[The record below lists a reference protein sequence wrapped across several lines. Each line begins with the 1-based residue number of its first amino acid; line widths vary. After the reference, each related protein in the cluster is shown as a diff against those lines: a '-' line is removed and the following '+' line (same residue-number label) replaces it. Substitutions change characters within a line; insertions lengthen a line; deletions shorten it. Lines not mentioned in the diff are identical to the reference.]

1 MARFRLRYRS
11 TDLEMPIGDFVVGRS
26 STCSLAL
33 DDGLVSRR
41 HALLRVTKDA
51 VTVED
56 LGSRNGVSVNGEVI
70 EGRKMLKHLDR
81 ITIGNQELVVLEKPG
96 HTNAQTV
103 QFERCWACG
112 ALCEPQAKNCL
123 QCGAQ
128 IRQER
133 QTLAGDKVT
142 IKSFPDFGSGEDEST
157 QTTTSFSLL
166 APIAEKALAL
176 GRYEEASRLLG
187 PSLDRL
193 KQKAESGDPG
203 DIAMIERG
211 VKLALRVSEGPT
223 AATRW
228 IPWVFE
234 MHTILEKPMASEVVD
249 RLHELVRR
257 ARFSNPKPLRKYLSV
272 LRQMDLKPADRFLVR
287 RLEALE
293 RVITA

>member
-11 TDLEMPIGDFVVGRS
+11 TDLEMPLGDFVVGRS
-26 STCSLAL
+26 STCNLAL

-41 HALLRVTKDA
+41 HALLKVTKEA
-51 VTVED
+51 LTVED

-70 EGRKMLKHLDR
+70 EGRKKLKHLDR
-81 ITIGNQELVVLEKPG
+81 ITIGNQEMVVLEKVG
-96 HTNAQTV
+96 HTSAQTV

-133 QTLAGDKVT
+133 QTLAGEQVT

-166 APIAEKALAL
+166 APIADKALAL

-193 KQKAESGDPG
+193 KQKAEGDH
-203 DIAMIERG
+203 DDKMVDRSIQ
-211 VKLALRVSEGPT
+211 LALRVSEGPT
-223 AATRW
+223 AAARW

-234 MHTILEKPMASEVVD
+234 MHTILNKPMKSDVVD

-257 ARFSNPKPLRKYLSV
+257 ARFSNPKPLRKYLDV
-272 LRQMDLKPADRFLVR
+272 LRKMDLKPADRFLVR

>member
-1 MARFRLRYRS
+1 
-11 TDLEMPIGDFVVGRS
+11 MPLGDFVVGRS
-26 STCSLAL
+26 STCNLAL

-41 HALLRVTKDA
+41 HALLKVTKEA
-51 VTVED
+51 LTVED

-70 EGRKMLKHLDR
+70 EGRKKLKHLDR
-81 ITIGNQELVVLEKPG
+81 ITIGNQEMVVLEKVG
-96 HTNAQTV
+96 HTSAQTV

-133 QTLAGDKVT
+133 QTLAGEQVT

-166 APIAEKALAL
+166 APIADKALAL

-193 KQKAESGDPG
+193 KQKAEEGDH
-203 DIAMIERG
+203 DDKLVDRSIQ
-211 VKLALRVSEGPT
+211 LALRVSEGPT
-223 AATRW
+223 AAARW

-234 MHTILEKPMASEVVD
+234 MHTILNKPMKSDVVD

-257 ARFSNPKPLRKYLSV
+257 ARFSNPKPLRKYLDV
-272 LRQMDLKPADRFLVR
+272 LRKMDLKPADRFLVR

>member
-11 TDLEMPIGDFVVGRS
+11 TDLEMPLGDFVVGRS
-26 STCSLAL
+26 STCNLAL

-41 HALLRVTKDA
+41 HALLKVTKEA
-51 VTVED
+51 LTVED

-70 EGRKMLKHLDR
+70 EGRKKLKHLDR
-81 ITIGNQELVVLEKPG
+81 ITIGNQEMVVLEKVG
-96 HTNAQTV
+96 HTSAQTV

-133 QTLAGDKVT
+133 QTLAGEQVT

-166 APIAEKALAL
+166 APIADKALAL

-193 KQKAESGDPG
+193 KQKAEEGDH
-203 DIAMIERG
+203 DDKLVDRSIQ
-211 VKLALRVSEGPT
+211 LALRVSEGPT
-223 AATRW
+223 AAARW

-234 MHTILEKPMASEVVD
+234 MHTILNKPMKSDVVD

-257 ARFSNPKPLRKYLSV
+257 ARFSNPKPLRKYLDV
-272 LRQMDLKPADRFLVR
+272 LRKMDLKPADRFLVR